1 MLLFNMA
8 KLRLMCL
15 VSVLLLTACG
25 FHLQGSVPLPPE
37 FSSTYIQA
45 GDRYTFFYQSLSK
58 ALRQRGVT
66 LVKGPSSATAIIKVE
81 ADNSGQNVTAVS
93 SRNIPLEYEAYYSVR
108 FSVAV
113 NGKQVLEPAAIT
125 LTNRYEYNQT
135 EVLGKAEE
143 YEVLSASQAKDIAR
157 QILVQ
162 ISTL

>member
-1 MLLFNMA
+1 MLLFNMS

-25 FHLQGSVPLPPE
+25 FHLQGSVLLPSE

-66 LVKGPSSATAIIKVE
+66 LAKGPSSATAIIKVE

-125 LTNRYEYNQT
+125 LTNRYEYNET